1 MQITLKNLA
10 EATQQQIFDQVAEH
24 LLHQNEISAHK
35 NPKTEFPGYCS
46 YRGPRGLKCAAGC
59 LIADDEYDPM
69 MDSGTDTS
77 WADLATKGA
86 VPQEHTMFIR
96 ELQVIHDTASV
107 SRWYEH
113 LELFARQSG
122 LNTDVL
128 AKHKPVF

>member
-35 NPKTEFPGYCS
+35 KSENGIPGYCS

-69 MDSGTDTS
+69 MDSGMDTS
-77 WADLATKGA
+77 WLDLVKGGVVPPAHAT
-86 VPQEHTMFIR
+86 FIR
-96 ELQVIHDTASV
+96 ELQILHDTSSV
-107 SRWYEH
+107 SRWY
-113 LELFARQSG
+113 LSLKTLAMSFS